1 MVAGQEGRDQQAE
14 RDRRGERRRGPP
26 RRRRPGRGG
35 PATARRGRGGSRGRS
50 SRRSRCRR
58 HGRRATPPAI
68 SSTAGARDALGVEA
82 ARQRARAD
90 VVGEVIAGAAIA
102 VAAAGGE
109 QRLRAG
115 ELRLERLEH
124 LRDGDRAEH
133 DRRLAGLGGL
143 RRALVEAGLGG
154 GDERGEVEPGRPER
168 DGLRPPGRETSAAAN
183 ERCSADVDAARGGDR
198 HARGARAQL
207 DREPDP
213 GGVLERRSA
222 SAAGSSS
229 STAASQPACG
239 RAGAPAAGAR
249 GRRPARGRA
258 ARARPPRRRRASS
271 PASLRSVVEAAP
283 TRPSASTTSSAVAC
297 TRSETPCSPT
307 ASRRS
312 HQTVAWPSPSRR
324 ATALRAS
331 AERSCSVGA
340 IAARSLPVARNPAS
354 GRGWASMRC
363 AGSLLH
369 SPWTTSTS
377 RSLRCSGRT
386 PGGRSRASASAS
398 A

>member
-1 MVAGQEGRDQQAE
+1 MSAAS
-14 RDRRGERRRGPP
+14 PP
-26 RRRRPGRGG
+26 ARTRWSGHGSAWPGRVAW
-35 PATARRGRGGSRGRS
+35 PVQPPLALSATWP
-50 SRRSRCRR
+50 
-58 HGRRATPPAI
+58 RATPPAI
-68 SSTAGARDALGVEA
+68 SSTLARGRPPRRSCAGACRRTRRPG
-82 ARQRARAD
+82 RSRARRS
-90 VVGEVIAGAAIA
+90 GRRGARR
-102 VAAAGGE
+102 AAT
-109 QRLRAG
+109 RRRRAPV
-115 ELRLERLEH
+115 ELLQQLG
-124 LRDGDRAEH
+124 DGDRPED
-133 DRRLAGLGGL
+133 DRRRAGLGGL
-143 RRALVEAGLGG
+143 RRALVEAVLGG
-154 GDERGEVEPGRPER
+154 IDQRGEVEPGGPER
-168 DGLRPPGRETSAAAN
+168 DGLRASRRADLGGG
-183 ERCSADVDAARGGDR
+183 ERALLGDVGAMRRGDR
-198 HARGARAQL
+198 HARGAREL

-213 GGVLERRSA
+213 GGVLELPGERGRVEARARRRPSR
-222 SAAGSSS
+222 
-229 STAASQPACG
+229 
-239 RAGAPAAGAR
+239 RAPCRRPAAAAR

-258 ARARPPRRRRASS
+258 ARVRPRRRRRGRS

-297 TRSETPCSPT
+297 TRSETPCPRPR
-307 ASRRS
+307 SRRS

-340 IAARSLPVARNPAS
+340 IAARSLPVVRNPAS

-369 SPWTTSTS
+369 TPWTITS